1 MLILDTLLLGGL
13 KFVLNKIAAAVDSE
27 LDNETGLREELLAAQ
42 MRLELGEISEED
54 FAEAERALLDAIR
67 EVRARRR
74 GTEEST
80 DTLKITGIEADIRT
94 GHDHEED
101 EG

>member
-1 MLILDTLLLGGL
+1 LIILDTLLLGGL

-27 LDNETGLREELLAAQ
+27 LDNEASLREELLAAQ
-42 MRLELGEISEED
+42 MRLELGEISDQE
-54 FAEAERALLDAIR
+54 FAELERVLLDAIR

-74 GTEEST
+74 GEEQSG
-80 DTLKITGIEADIRT
+80 DALRVTGIEADIRT